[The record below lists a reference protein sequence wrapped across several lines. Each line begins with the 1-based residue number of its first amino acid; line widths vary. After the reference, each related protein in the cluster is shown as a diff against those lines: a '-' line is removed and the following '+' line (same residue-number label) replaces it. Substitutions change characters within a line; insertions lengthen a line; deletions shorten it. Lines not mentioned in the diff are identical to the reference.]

1 MIEYPIVIM
10 KQMLITIAAVVLV
23 GCGDPNIQLIEAVNS
38 GNIELARK
46 ALSNGADPNIK
57 GELESSVLE
66 NALSQTHELAQL
78 LIDQGADVNKGTLHS
93 VVKSGIGLWGRNPVF
108 LGVAVNSTKFLIK
121 NGADVN
127 MKDSNGRSPLH
138 CVDAVEITKILIDAG
153 ANVNAL
159 NEFSSPLDP
168 YPFRE
173 ITKYD
178 YDLRGTP
185 LDVISSH
192 FPMLHIDPSGFKNLQ
207 EKQLKEIKEY
217 NLIVN
222 LLRKHGGKTG
232 EELKAEG
239 R

>member
-46 ALSNGADPNIK
+46 ALSIGADPNIK

-66 NALSQTHELAQL
+66 NALIVDHQLAQL
-78 LIDQGADVNKGTLHS
+78 LIDKGANVNNDELLHGA
-93 VVKSGIGLWGRNPVF
+93 VNSGIGLWGSNPVF

-138 CVDAVEITKILIDAG
+138 CVDTAEVAEILINAG
-153 ANVNAL
+153 ADVNAL
-159 NEFSSPLDP
+159 NEPKTPFDP
-168 YPFRE
+168 YPFR
-173 ITKYD
+173 
-178 YDLRGTP
+178 GTP
-185 LDVISSH
+185 LDSLGSH
-192 FPMLHIDPSGFKNLQ
+192 FPMLNVDPSLFEEQTTKNIQKKQNQ
-207 EKQLKEIKEY
+207 EYKIIL
-217 NLIVN
+217 N
-222 LLRKHGGKTG
+222 LLRKHGAKTS

-239 R
+239 K

>member
-1 MIEYPIVIM
+1 M
-10 KQMLITIAAVVLV
+10 KHILITIAAVVLV

-46 ALSNGADPNIK
+46 ALSIGADPNIK

-66 NALSQTHELAQL
+66 NALIVDHQLAQL
-78 LIDQGADVNKGTLHS
+78 LIDKGANVNNDELLHGA
-93 VVKSGIGLWGRNPVF
+93 VNSGIGLWGSNPVF

-127 MKDSNGRSPLH
+127 IKDSNGRSPLH

-159 NEFSSPLDP
+159 NKFSSPLDP

-222 LLRKHGGKTG
+222 LLRKHGGKTS
-232 EELKAEG
+232 EELKAEWK
-239 R
+239 